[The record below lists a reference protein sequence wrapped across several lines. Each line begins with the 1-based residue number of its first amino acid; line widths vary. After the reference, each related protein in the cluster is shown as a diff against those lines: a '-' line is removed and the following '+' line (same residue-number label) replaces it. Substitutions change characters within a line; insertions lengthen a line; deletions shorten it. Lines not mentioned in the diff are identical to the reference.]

1 MRHKSTGQHAAPDTD
16 PNVIDLGARRRL
28 WRKPPSLPEVPQTPD
43 LTHGSLLGYLYDRAA
58 FEVTL
63 GSRHNLFLKTCEDVP
78 RKLRYFEEFT
88 QLRYV
93 MFAQIDWRNGKTSF
107 TYGGGRDTPRYMAL
121 HSPEEAA
128 LLRLALVLYWHMA
141 KGRHIVEVDAVFP
154 NPTPEYG
161 NDHEPLGWPA

>member
-1 MRHKSTGQHAAPDTD
+1 MKHDSTGQRAASDTD
-16 PNVIDLGARRRL
+16 PNVIDLGARRS
-28 WRKPPSLPEVPQTPD
+28 WRTPPPPPPGPPQDPD

-63 GSRHNLFLKTCEDVP
+63 GSRHNLFLKTCDDVP
-78 RKLRYFEEFT
+78 HKLRYFEEFT
-88 QLRYV
+88 RLRYV

-107 TYGGGRDTPRYMAL
+107 AYGGGRERPRYMAL
-121 HSPEEAA
+121 HSPEEAG

-161 NDHEPLGWPA
+161 NDDEPLRWPA